1 MAPTLEGHKIII
13 VFAIAG
19 IVIAMTIVLFIKK
32 CCTLSLKEGF
42 YSSPARNY
50 SSCPSGSK
58 SYYDKNSN
66 LMCCNGT
73 INGHECEG
81 SVVCT
86 FSINTTN
93 IPSCSVVIQDEQD
106 AAAALKAQQEQTTK
120 DDCLAKCNK
129 SRS

>member
-19 IVIAMTIVLFIKK
+19 IVIAMAMVLFIKK
-32 CCTLSLKEGF
+32 CCTVSVKEGF
-42 YSSPARNY
+42 DSPPAHNHT
-50 SSCPSGSK
+50 SCPTGSK

-86 FSINTTN
+86 FSINTKS
-93 IPSCSVVIQDEQD
+93 IPSCSVVIQEQQD
-106 AAAALKAQQEQTTK
+106 AAVALKAQQAQTTK
-120 DDCLAKCNK
+120 VACLAKCNNPTT
-129 SRS
+129 